1 MDQKCHGDH
10 EQAVW
15 HSHNIEKYII
25 VVTVVSLVVMVSR
38 IAVISLLSMVA
49 VVVMIAELAMVAAMI
64 AVLAMV
70 AVVAIVALFGSGYS
84 AEQNMSYLCEDTAH
98 DCTFMQHYHSYINE
112 SCMHGHPSSYMYII
126 ATK

>member
-1 MDQKCHGDH
+1 
-10 EQAVW
+10 
-15 HSHNIEKYII
+15 
-25 VVTVVSLVVMVSR
+25 
-38 IAVISLLSMVA
+38 MVA
-49 VVVMIAELAMVAAMI
+49 VVVMIAELAMVAMI
-64 AVLAMV
+64 AVL

-84 AEQNMSYLCEDTAH
+84 AEQNMSCLCEDTAH